1 MMKVDEAVDILWEH
15 LQRGAYFPDA
25 LKGALTLEDGYR
37 AQLGVL
43 ARRVAAGEQQA
54 GWKIALSGAATRQ
67 AMGIDAPAFGYL
79 MGSAHYQ
86 DGASFSLDGIVNP
99 AIESELC
106 ITMGKR
112 LKGPGV
118 TREQVIDALGQVAP
132 AFELVSLRGNLAA
145 DLPLGVADNIAQWGF
160 VTGEVIAP
168 YPKALDLADIKVEIQ
183 KNGEMEASV
192 RGGEALD
199 DQIDSITWLANE
211 LGKYD
216 VALEAGHHIMS
227 GAFVKPLPLTQGDT
241 WQTHFSSVGTIRAS
255 FT

>member
-1 MMKVDEAVDILWEH
+1 MKTDDAVDILWDN
-15 LQRGAYFPDA
+15 LQRGRYFPDA

-54 GWKIALSGAATRQ
+54 GWKIALSGEATRQ
-67 AMGIDAPAFGYL
+67 AIGIDTPAFGYL
-79 MGSAHYQ
+79 LASGHYA
-86 DGASFSLDGIVNP
+86 DGASLQLNGILNP

-106 ITMGKR
+106 ITMAKR

-160 VTGEVIAP
+160 VTGEAITP
-168 YPKALDLADIKVEIQ
+168 YPQDLDLAALTVEIR
-183 KNGEMEASV
+183 KNGEVEAKV
-192 RGGEALD
+192 RGDTLD
-199 DQIDSITWLANE
+199 DQIDSITWLVNA
-211 LGKYD
+211 LGQYD

-227 GAFVKPLPLTQGDT
+227 GAFVKPLPLAQGDT
-241 WQTHFSSVGTIRAS
+241 WETHFSSVGTIRAS
-255 FT
+255 FV

>member
-1 MMKVDEAVDILWEH
+1 MNVDEAVDILWDH
-15 LQRGAYFPDA
+15 LQRGEYFPEA

-43 ARRVAAGEQQA
+43 GRWVAAGEQQA

-67 AMGIDAPAFGYL
+67 AIGIDAPAFGYL
-79 MGSAHYQ
+79 LERGHYT
-86 DGASFSLDGIVNP
+86 DGASFQLDGMINP

-106 ITMGKR
+106 ITMAKT

-132 AFELVSLRGNLAA
+132 SFELVSLRGNLAA

-160 VTGEVIAP
+160 VTGDALAP
-168 YPKALDLADIKVEIQ
+168 YPKELDLADMTVEIH
-183 KNGEMEASV
+183 KNGEVIERV
-192 RGGEALD
+192 RGGDALD
-199 DQIDSITWLANE
+199 DQIDSITWLVNE

-227 GAFVKPLPLTQGDT
+227 GAFVKPLPLTKGDA
-241 WQTHFSSVGTIRAS
+241 WQTHFSSVGTIRADFS
-255 FT
+255 

>member
-1 MMKVDEAVDILWEH
+1 MMNVDEAVDILWEH
-15 LQRGAYFPDA
+15 LQRGEYFPAA
-25 LKGALTLEDGYR
+25 LHSALTLEEGYR

-67 AMGIDAPAFGYL
+67 AMGIGAPAFGYL
-79 MGSAHYQ
+79 LASGHYT
-86 DGASFSLDGIVNP
+86 DGASFELDGIVNP

-106 ITMGKR
+106 ITMAKR

-118 TREQVIDALGQVAP
+118 TREHVIDALGQVAP

-160 VTGEVIAP
+160 VTGEALAP
-168 YPKALDLADIKVEIQ
+168 YPKELDLASMTVEIQ
-183 KNGEMEASV
+183 KNGDVQDRV

-216 VALEAGHHIMS
+216 VALEAGQHIMS
-227 GAFVKPLPLTQGDT
+227 GAFVKPLPLTKGDY
-241 WQTHFSSVGTIRAS
+241 WKTHFSSVGTIRADFS
-255 FT
+255 